1 MKDALAALKNPMS
14 NPGLIVGKAVEKAKR
29 SMGVV
34 TPISVTGAHS
44 QLAAEAAKMGTCIA
58 MFGGSVEDLLA
69 KYQKKVVGEWLAIN
83 IGNCLLLF
91 GHERGVWNYSTSL

>member
-1 MKDALAALKNPMS
+1 MYITLPSIVLCSILLYTIQYSGGHLKDALAALRNPMS

-44 QLAAEAAKMGTCIA
+44 QLAAEADKMGMCIA

-69 KYQKKVVGEWLAIN
+69 KYQKKIVGE
-83 IGNCLLLF
+83 
-91 GHERGVWNYSTSL
+91 